1 MKSLFEGIAFLFTD
15 VLFVPFDM
23 MRELELTNWWAA
35 NAINWLLIL
44 FVWAQQLIGSSSY
57 LYLRKITKT
66 IKIQRLIRFYLKSK
80 PISLR

>member
-44 FVWAQQLIGSSSY
+44 VCMGATAYWIKQL
-57 LYLRKITKT
+57 
-66 IKIQRLIRFYLKSK
+66 
-80 PISLR
+80 SLFKKNNEDNQDTTAHSFLS